1 CIHWLIRPK
10 PHEPSHL
17 CCCVERPFFGQ
28 FFLVYLSVSQFGHGQ
43 FVCRFRFLFLRD
55 LSFRYLHV
63 DVPNASTFRSVWVKD
78 IQTEPVLP
86 AYEHKKFVLAGQKY
100 PKSGWFCPALCSPA
114 FWTDCF
120 AEPEIVHH
128 QK

>member
-1 CIHWLIRPK
+1 YIRSNL
-10 PHEPSHL
+10 HYTLRLSSS
-17 CCCVERPFFGQ
+17 VELPCDVRFFID
-28 FFLVYLSVSQFGHGQ
+28 YRSVRQFGHGQ
-43 FVCRFRFLFLRD
+43 FVYRFRFLFLRGP
-55 LSFRYLHV
+55 SFRYLHV
-63 DVPNASTFRSVWVKD
+63 DAPNASTFRSVWVKD

-86 AYEHKKFVLAGQKY
+86 AYERKKFVPAGQKY
-100 PKSGWFCPALCSPA
+100 PKSGWFCPTLCSPA